1 MAAVPRIDV
10 KLERFPHFNRQED
23 NHTFPETA
31 VTSSMTPETV
41 PIKEQTI
48 LDVQRVSV
56 DYSVRNF
63 IFARRAAKFRAVD
76 TVSFTIEPG
85 EIFGLVGESGSGKS
99 TLANVITGLLSPSE
113 GSVLFMGNVW
123 IESGRKVI
131 SRDNRRQMQMIFQ
144 DPYASLND
152 RMRVGDIIA
161 EPIRFHGLADSRQ
174 DARAKVKRLLTD
186 VGLSPDM
193 IDRYPHAFSG
203 GERQRISIA
212 RALATRPRFIVCD
225 EPTSALDVSIQAQV
239 LNLLKDLRD
248 AYGLTLLIIS
258 HDLPVVR
265 QMCDRVAV
273 MRAGR
278 LCEVAETDQLF
289 TDPEHD
295 YTKNLLALVPR
306 LGMLAR
312 IENLH

>member
-1 MAAVPRIDV
+1 
-10 KLERFPHFNRQED
+10 
-23 NHTFPETA
+23 
-31 VTSSMTPETV
+31 
-41 PIKEQTI
+41 
-48 LDVQRVSV
+48 V
-56 DYSVRNF
+56 DYIARNSIF
-63 IFARRAAKFRAVD
+63 IRRVAKFRAVD
-76 TVSFTIEPG
+76 TVSFSIKQG

-99 TLANVITGLLSPSE
+99 TLAGVITGLLSPTE
-113 GSVLFMGNVW
+113 GRVSFMGKAW
-123 IESGRKVI
+123 TEPGRKAI

-144 DPYASLND
+144 DPYSSLND

-161 EPIRFHGLADSRQ
+161 EPLRFHGLARSRR
-174 DARAKVKRLLTD
+174 DAYKQVERLLAD
-186 VGLSPDM
+186 VGLSPEV

-273 MRAGR
+273 MRAGA
-278 LCEVAETDQLF
+278 LCEVATSDRLF
-289 TDPEHD
+289 MNPEHG
-295 YTKNLLALVPR
+295 YTKNLLSLVPG
-306 LGMLAR
+306 LGMLAGVK
-312 IENLH
+312 NLR